1 MTSSPLNIAAST
13 ALGASEKTAVKEQF
27 SLEKARNAAEEFE
40 AVFLSQLLAT
50 MTQELGGAGGV
61 AGEGGDVYR
70 DMFNQEVAKM
80 ISRSGGIGVA
90 DTVLQE
96 MLKMQ
101 EIK

>member
-1 MTSSPLNIAAST
+1 MSNPLLNPAVVAGIQGAGATVATDKLT
-13 ALGASEKTAVKEQF
+13 AD
-27 SLEKARNAAEEFE
+27 KARAAAEDFE
-40 AVFLSQLLAT
+40 AVFLSQMLAT
-50 MTQELGGAGGV
+50 MTQELGGAGSV
-61 AGEGGDVYR
+61 AGDGGDAYK

-96 MLKMQ
+96 MLKIQ